1 MVIGHDA
8 AKNIVKDGATIKLFV
23 SAKKDVLSLTK
34 VGYDDYRATERFQE

>member
-8 AKNIVKDGATIKLFV
+8 AEDIVKDSATIKFLV

-34 VGYDDYRATERFQE
+34 VGYDDDRATQRLQE